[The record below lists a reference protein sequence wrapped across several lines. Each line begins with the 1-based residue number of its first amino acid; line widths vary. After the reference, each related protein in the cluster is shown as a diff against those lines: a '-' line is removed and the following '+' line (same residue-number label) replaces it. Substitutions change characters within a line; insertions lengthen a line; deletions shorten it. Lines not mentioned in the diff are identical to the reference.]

1 MVSPINGVG
10 GVGQLDQILQS
21 MSKSAAVGGDS
32 SQSSE
37 VDFQKILLD
46 VVGQTNAADGQA
58 QQAITDYQ
66 LDSGIS
72 KPEVF
77 IAIRKAEMA
86 LRMTMQ
92 IRNKLLEAFDE
103 IKQMRM

>member
-10 GVGQLDQILQS
+10 QLDQMMLS
-21 MSKSAAVGGDS
+21 MMKPATAGGDS
-32 SQSSE
+32 SKSSE
-37 VDFQKILLD
+37 VDFQQMLLD
-46 VVGQTNAADGQA
+46 VIGQTNAADGQA
-58 QQAITDYQ
+58 QQAIGDFQMDT
-66 LDSGIS
+66 GIS

-77 IAIRKAEMA
+77 IAIRKAELA

-92 IRNKLLEAFDE
+92 IRNKLIEAFDE

>member
-10 GVGQLDQILQS
+10 QLDQMLLS
-21 MSKSAAVGGDS
+21 MSKPAAAGGEPSSASA
-32 SQSSE
+32 
-37 VDFQKILLD
+37 VDFQKMLLD

-58 QQAITDYQ
+58 QQAISNYQ
-66 LDSGIS
+66 IDSGIS

>member
-1 MVSPINGVG
+1 MVSPVN
-10 GVGQLDQILQS
+10 GVGQLDQMMLS
-21 MSKSAAVGGDS
+21 MIKPAAAGGDS
-32 SQSSE
+32 SKSSA
-37 VDFQKILLD
+37 VDFQKMLLD
-46 VVGQTNAADGQA
+46 IVGQTNAADGQA
-58 QQAITDYQ
+58 QQAISNFQMDT
-66 LDSGIS
+66 GIS

>member
-1 MVSPINGVG
+1 MVSPVN
-10 GVGQLDQILQS
+10 GVGQLDQMMLS
-21 MSKSAAVGGDS
+21 MIKPAATGGDS
-32 SQSSE
+32 SKSSA
-37 VDFQKILLD
+37 VDFQKMLLD

-58 QQAITDYQ
+58 QQAIGDYQ
-66 LDSGIS
+66 MDTGIS